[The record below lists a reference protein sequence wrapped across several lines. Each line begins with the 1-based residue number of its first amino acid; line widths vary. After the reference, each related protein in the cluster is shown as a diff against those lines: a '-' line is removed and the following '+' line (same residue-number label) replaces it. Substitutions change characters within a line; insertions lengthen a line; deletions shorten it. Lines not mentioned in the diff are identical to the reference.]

1 MDKKLNELAKKIAD
15 RQIEVPTAT
24 YTSCIDKFYVEIIS
38 ILHDDR
44 TIKSLFLALNENGF
58 NIKYQWLSKALK
70 KLEKTNIDIKKSDI
84 IIIDEKN
91 ILVPT
96 ENSQKIEPIEPI
108 EPEPQKKTQNTELTD
123 AQSALSSLE
132 DAPIKK
138 HLSMREKTALK
149 MADLGIDMENT
160 NPLLKKRLQ

>member
-1 MDKKLNELAKKIAD
+1 MDKKLNELAKKIAG

-70 KLEKTNIDIKKSDI
+70 KLEKTNIDIKKPDI
-84 IIIDEKN
+84 IIIDEQN

-96 ENSQKIEPIEPI
+96 ENSQSIEPPKEVP
-108 EPEPQKKTQNTELTD
+108 NTELSV
-123 AQSALSSLE
+123 AHE
-132 DAPIKK
+132 DGTIKK
-138 HLSMREKTALK
+138 HLSMKEKAALRITALGVNTE
-149 MADLGIDMENT
+149 DT
-160 NPLLKKRLQ
+160 NPLLKNRLKDKK